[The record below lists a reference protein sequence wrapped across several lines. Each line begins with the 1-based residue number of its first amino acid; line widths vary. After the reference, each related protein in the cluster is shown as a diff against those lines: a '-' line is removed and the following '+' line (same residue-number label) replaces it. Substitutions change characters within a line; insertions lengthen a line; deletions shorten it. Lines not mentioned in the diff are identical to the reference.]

1 MGLGMPSLSVLLLR
15 LSPVAE
21 RGFNTSAM
29 QLGDWITSALTIG
42 AGGVLLGVLGGA
54 REPSAAVAVLA
65 VTLATV
71 SVLGV
76 VLAAR
81 GLGADT
87 VSSASSAT
95 VRDHRGEAS
104 E

>member
-1 MGLGMPSLSVLLLR
+1 MLRLASLLLFTGCLTGR
-15 LSPVAE
+15 AAVGPTYADG
-21 RGFNTSAM
+21 RGGADV
-29 QLGDWITSALTIG
+29 GLTIG

-87 VSSASSAT
+87 VSSVSSAT